1 MRLIHKKLVDAELM
15 QKQLDACMQETSAA
29 VEAKYCADTARSS
42 IEKSL
47 AFRKKENDALMEM
60 NKAFVDQYKQCREE
74 KAQLKQKVKNRNSA
88 LYVVSA
94 VAVAFFLGVIVN

>member
-15 QKQLDACMQETSAA
+15 QKQLDACMQETSNA
-29 VEAKYCADTARSS
+29 VEARYYADTARAR
-42 IEKSL
+42 IEQSL

-60 NKAFVDQYKQCREE
+60 NKAFVDQYKICREE
-74 KAQLKQKVKNRNSA
+74 KAQLKQKLKNRNST

-94 VAVAFFLGVIVN
+94 LAVAFFLGVIVN